1 MFDHLLETVDPM
13 DFFKDEEELALEE
26 KKRKEKMFSPAAG
39 GVVENTEMTSIQANG
54 TMPVRTLRRW
64 LILVWTDMRSI
75 FCGFWPF
82 AIPQPFR

>member
-54 TMPVRTLRRW
+54 TMPVRTLRR
-64 LILVWTDMRSI
+64 
-75 FCGFWPF
+75 
-82 AIPQPFR
+82 